1 MQLIRGFQ
9 NIQPLP
15 QGCVATIGNFD
26 GIHLGHQ
33 DILTQ
38 VREKASALNLPAC
51 VVLFEPQPREFFT
64 GDKAPA
70 RVYTLRDKLEVLA
83 AEGVDTVLCLPFNEA
98 FRSLTA
104 DEFIQKVL
112 VDILAVRH
120 LVVGDDFRFGCD
132 RAGNFARLETAGQ
145 TCGFTVDHTRTV
157 MQENER
163 VSSTRIR
170 QALGTGDF
178 AGVNTLLGRTWLISG
193 KVCHGQRLGR
203 SMGVPTANIVLKRK
217 SLPVRGVFAVRVH
230 GLDQVYN
237 GVANVGT
244 RPTVAGQGARLEVH
258 LLDYQG
264 DLYGRR
270 IQVEFLHKIRDEQSF
285 PSIADLKAAI
295 ANDIVRA
302 RALLTA
308 NS

>member
-26 GIHLGHQ
+26 GVHLGHQ
-33 DILTQ
+33 DILAQ
-38 VREKASALNLPAC
+38 VSEKAAALNLPAC

-64 GDKAPA
+64 GEKAPA
-70 RVYTLRDKLEVLA
+70 RVYTLRDKLDVLA

-145 TCGFTVDHTRTV
+145 QYGFTVDHTRTV
-157 MQENER
+157 MLDNDR

-170 QALGTGDF
+170 KALAVSDF
-178 AGVNTLLGRTWLISG
+178 AGVNALLGRTYLISG
-193 KVCHGQRLGR
+193 KVSHGQRLGR

-295 ANDIVRA
+295 ANDIVQA
-302 RALLTA
+302 RALL
-308 NS
+308 NG

>member
-26 GIHLGHQ
+26 GVHLGHQ
-33 DILTQ
+33 DILAQ
-38 VREKASALNLPAC
+38 VREKAAALNLPAC

-64 GDKAPA
+64 GEQAPA

-104 DEFIQKVL
+104 DEFIQTVL

-132 RAGNFARLETAGQ
+132 RSGNFARLASAGK
-145 TCGFTVDHTRTV
+145 TLGFSVDHTRTV
-157 MQENER
+157 MINDER

-170 QALGTGDF
+170 QALAAGDF
-178 AGVNTLLGRTWLISG
+178 VDVNTLLGRTYLISG
-193 KVCHGQRLGR
+193 KVSHGQRLGR

-230 GLDQVYN
+230 GLLDQVYN
-237 GVANVGT
+237 GVANVGS

-264 DLYGRR
+264 DLYGQR

-285 PSIADLKAAI
+285 RSISDLKAAI
-295 ANDIVRA
+295 ADDIVRA
-302 RALLTA
+302 RVLL
-308 NS
+308 NGQ

>member
-26 GIHLGHQ
+26 GVHLGHQ
-33 DILTQ
+33 DILAQ
-38 VREKASALNLPAC
+38 VREKAVSLNLPAC

-83 AEGVDTVLCLPFNEA
+83 VERVDTVLCLPFNEA

-145 TCGFTVDHTRTV
+145 IYGFTVDHTRTV
-157 MQENER
+157 MQDNAR

-170 QALGTGDF
+170 QALGASDF
-178 AGVNTLLGRTWLISG
+178 VGVNTLLGRTWLISG
-193 KVCHGQRLGR
+193 KVSHGQRLGR

-230 GLDQVYN
+230 GLDQVYS
-237 GVANVGT
+237 GVANIGT

-295 ANDIVRA
+295 ADDIVQA
-302 RALLTA
+302 RALL
-308 NS
+308 NGQ

>member
-26 GIHLGHQ
+26 GVHLGHQ
-33 DILTQ
+33 DILAQ
-38 VREKASALNLPAC
+38 VREKAAALNLPAC

-64 GDKAPA
+64 GEKAPA

-145 TCGFTVDHTRTV
+145 QYGFIVDHTRTV
-157 MQENER
+157 MLDNDR

-170 QALGTGDF
+170 KALATSDF
-178 AGVNTLLGRTWLISG
+178 AGVNALLGRTYLISG
-193 KVCHGQRLGR
+193 KVSHGQRLGR

-217 SLPVRGVFAVRVH
+217 SLPVRGVFAVKVH

-295 ANDIVRA
+295 ANDIVQA
-302 RALLTA
+302 RALL
-308 NS
+308 NG